1 MAVDYYEVLG
11 IERDASDAQIK
22 KAFRRLAQQWHPDV
36 NKEDA
41 ADERFKAIN
50 EAYQILSDPERRQR
64 YDLFGSAG
72 VEGDVNAGFGGFTD
86 IFDAFFV
93 AAGGAS
99 LRGRP
104 ASGSELRYD
113 LPVSLVEAGLGGEEE
128 GEFSV
133 LSRWDTRR
141 G

>member
-1 MAVDYYEVLG
+1 MGVLG
-11 IERDASDAQIK
+11 AGPMGSGIAQVAAMAGHRDRRIASATFFASQVDFTFSGDLKVFADEQQIK

-72 VEGDVNAGFGGFTD
+72 VEGDVNAGFGVKWAKNDKLTTS
-86 IFDAFFV
+86 IKATTSAAKTFV
-93 AAGGAS
+93 Q
-99 LRGRP
+99 
-104 ASGSELRYD
+104 
-113 LPVSLVEAGLGGEEE
+113 
-128 GEFSV
+128 
-133 LSRWDTRR
+133 
-141 G
+141 